1 MKRIALL
8 FTVLLFSGCSVT
20 QKIDT
25 VKPEPDTTGVIAYET
40 ETSFINMPVSIKLK
54 DIAFQTNKI
63 LNGLIYE
70 DNNITDDALELKIWK
85 QAPIEIKEENG
96 KIKTILPLKI
106 LAKYRYG
113 TQAFGVSMYDTREF
127 NMNGVITL
135 VSDINLS
142 NWKVQT
148 TTSLKTLDWKESPSI
163 NIAGKSV
170 AITYLMNPAIRIFKS
185 KLEKTI
191 DDAMKKSMDFK
202 PNVMDALSKISN
214 PVEMSAAYESWLR
227 LVPLE
232 LYTTDAVLKKDV
244 ISMEMGLKCNMETF
258 IGQQPK
264 NNFDKD
270 KIVLKPVTKMPNE
283 ITANIAAISTYADA
297 AKIMNKNFQGQEF
310 GSGSK
315 KVKVLNVDLWQKDS
329 KMIIALQLSGSLN
342 GTIYLAGYP
351 QYNSLTKEIY
361 FDQLDYVVDT
371 KSRLIKTANWLAQG
385 MILRK
390 MQESCRYSI
399 QPNLE
404 EGKANMMKYLS
415 NYSPMPGVFING
427 KSDGIEFKKIKLTSN
442 AIIAFL
448 SIKGKINVS
457 IDGLQ

>member
-70 DNNITDDALELKIWK
+70 DNNSTDDALELKIWK

-244 ISMEMGLKCNMETF
+244 ITMEMGLKCNMETF

>member
-1 MKRIALL
+1 
-8 FTVLLFSGCSVT
+8 
-20 QKIDT
+20 
-25 VKPEPDTTGVIAYET
+25 
-40 ETSFINMPVSIKLK
+40 
-54 DIAFQTNKI
+54 
-63 LNGLIYE
+63 
-70 DNNITDDALELKIWK
+70 
-85 QAPIEIKEENG
+85 
-96 KIKTILPLKI
+96 
-106 LAKYRYG
+106 
-113 TQAFGVSMYDTREF
+113 
-127 NMNGVITL
+127 
-135 VSDINLS
+135 
-142 NWKVQT
+142 
-148 TTSLKTLDWKESPSI
+148 
-163 NIAGKSV
+163 
-170 AITYLMNPAIRIFKS
+170 
-185 KLEKTI
+185 
-191 DDAMKKSMDFK
+191 
-202 PNVMDALSKISN
+202 
-214 PVEMSAAYESWLR
+214 
-227 LVPLE
+227 
-232 LYTTDAVLKKDV
+232 
-244 ISMEMGLKCNMETF
+244 
-258 IGQQPK
+258 
-264 NNFDKD
+264 
-270 KIVLKPVTKMPNE
+270 
-283 ITANIAAISTYADA
+283 
-297 AKIMNKNFQGQEF
+297 MNKNFQGQEF

>member
-8 FTVLLFSGCSVT
+8 CTVLLFSGCSVT

-202 PNVMDALSKISN
+202 PNVMDALAKISN

-244 ISMEMGLKCNMETF
+244 ITMEMGLKCNMETF

>member
-1 MKRIALL
+1 MKCIALL

-202 PNVMDALSKISN
+202 PNVMDALAKISN

-232 LYTTDAVLKKDV
+232 LYSTDAVLKKDV
-244 ISMEMGLKCNMETF
+244 ITMEMGLKCNMETF

-270 KIVLKPVTKMPNE
+270 KIILKPVTKMPNE

>member
-244 ISMEMGLKCNMETF
+244 ITMEMGLKCNMETF

-329 KMIIALQLSGSLN
+329 KMIIALQVSGSLN

>member
-244 ISMEMGLKCNMETF
+244 ITMEMGLKCNMETF